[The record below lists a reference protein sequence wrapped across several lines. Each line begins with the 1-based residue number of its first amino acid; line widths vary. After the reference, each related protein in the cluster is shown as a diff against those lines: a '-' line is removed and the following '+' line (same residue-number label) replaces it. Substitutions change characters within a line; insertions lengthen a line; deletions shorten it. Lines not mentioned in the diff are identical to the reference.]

1 MVQGKITH
9 WLNPCPFVFQGRL
22 SSPSDHLRFRKAREG
37 TCVCPQGRKQHLLS
51 TVLTIFQIK
60 SASFFSGWVG
70 STLLCIVG
78 EGYHQMLWVK
88 YQTCLVCLLGYGSLD
103 NFPKAGAPR
112 TSSACSDPR
121 KLDVSRRSRSSSTTM
136 KIHFEGNFDAE
147 TSLQSD
153 VEEMKE
159 ELATLRQILVAEADQ
174 ARELR
179 EEVSCLT
186 LPAFLPGV

>member
-1 MVQGKITH
+1 
-9 WLNPCPFVFQGRL
+9 
-22 SSPSDHLRFRKAREG
+22 
-37 TCVCPQGRKQHLLS
+37 
-51 TVLTIFQIK
+51 
-60 SASFFSGWVG
+60 
-70 STLLCIVG
+70 
-78 EGYHQMLWVK
+78 MLWFK

-112 TSSACSDPR
+112 TSSACGDPR

-186 LPAFLPGV
+186 LPAILPGV